1 MSGDGNSSPKEK
13 KNTNGRDVA
22 VFLLSLLLALGIWF
36 AHNLALSYSGLVS
49 VPVIAESNIE
59 GHSAVSS
66 NSCIIVARCRTTGYS
81 FISKKR
87 LSGSRPVRVFFA
99 PADLHEVEDDMYSI
113 TGNELTGYVN
123 DIFGDDVRLES
134 FVSTDVLFRFPK
146 ENHKVVPVQVIST
159 VSFKPQYMASEP
171 FTVEPDSVTIYGEPS
186 AIRNVDR
193 VLTETISL
201 QNLSSSPHGMAKLEL
216 PLMGVRLSVP
226 EVSYSMVVSRFV
238 EVKSRIKVNV
248 RNVPSERTVSVY
260 PSVADVN
267 FKCAFPL
274 SSEPSEEVELYIDYN
289 DFARSINGKCIPHFS
304 GLPSDVLD
312 YSIEPQVFE
321 CIENF
326 KP

>member
-248 RNVPSERTVSVY
+248 RNVPSGRTVSVY

-304 GLPSDVLD
+304 ELPSDVLD

>member
-1 MSGDGNSSPKEK
+1 
-13 KNTNGRDVA
+13 
-22 VFLLSLLLALGIWF
+22 
-36 AHNLALSYSGLVS
+36 
-49 VPVIAESNIE
+49 
-59 GHSAVSS
+59 
-66 NSCIIVARCRTTGYS
+66 
-81 FISKKR
+81 
-87 LSGSRPVRVFFA
+87 
-99 PADLHEVEDDMYSI
+99 MYSI

-248 RNVPSERTVSVY
+248 RNVPSGRTVSVY

>member
-22 VFLLSLLLALGIWF
+22 ALLLSLLLALGIWF

-87 LSGSRPVRVFFA
+87 AVNSVPIRVFFA
-99 PADLHEVEDDMYSI
+99 PGDLHEVEDDMFSI

-123 DIFGDDVRLES
+123 DIFGDNVRLES
-134 FVSTDVLFRFPK
+134 FVSTDVQFRFPK

-159 VSFKPQYMASEP
+159 VSFKQQYMASEP
-171 FTVEPDSVTIYGEPS
+171 FTVEPDSVTVYGEPS
-186 AIRNVDR
+186 AIQNIDR
-193 VLTETISL
+193 VFTETISL

-216 PLMGVRLSVP
+216 PLMGVRLSAS
-226 EVSYSMVVSRFV
+226 EVSYSMTVSRFV
-238 EVKSRIKVNV
+238 EVKAQLKVNV
-248 RNVPSERTVSVY
+248 RNVPSGRVVSVY
-260 PSVADVN
+260 PSTADVS

-274 SSEPSEEVELYIDYN
+274 SSDPSEEVELYIDYE
-289 DFARSINGKCIPHFS
+289 DFARSINGNCIPNVS
-304 GLPSDVLD
+304 DLPSDVLD

-326 KP
+326 RQ

>member
-1 MSGDGNSSPKEK
+1 MSGDGNCSPKEK

-22 VFLLSLLLALGIWF
+22 VLLLSLLLALGIWF

-87 LSGSRPVRVFFA
+87 LSNSSPARVFFA
-99 PADLHEVEDDMYSI
+99 PGDLHEVGDDMFSI
-113 TGNELTGYVN
+113 TGNELAGYVN
-123 DIFGDDVRLES
+123 DIFGDNVRLES
-134 FVSTDVLFRFPK
+134 FVSTEVQFRFPK

-159 VSFKPQYMASEP
+159 VSFKQQYMASEP
-171 FTVEPDSVTIYGEPS
+171 FTVEPDSVTIYGEP
-186 AIRNVDR
+186 AVIQNVDR

-201 QNLSSSPHGMAKLEL
+201 QNLSSSPHGMARLEV

-226 EVSYSMVVSRFV
+226 EVSYSMTVSRFV
-238 EVKSRIKVNV
+238 EVKAKVKVHV
-248 RNVPSERTVSVY
+248 RNVPSDRVVSVY
-260 PSVADVN
+260 PSMADVS

-274 SSEPSEEVELYIDYN
+274 LSEPSEEVELYIDYA
-289 DFARSINGKCIPHFS
+289 DFASSINGSCIPHVS
-304 GLPSDVLD
+304 ALPSDVLD

-326 KP
+326 KQ